1 MSTLNFGGVIMASKI
16 TKWTMDWL
24 TGVMTCTIE
33 AINKVNSYD
42 LKAIYPMWDDF
53 NEIQKHGV
61 YTGIK
66 PKMEDS
72 TAKGAELKQTPA
84 ERYAQIS
91 NMWNRLTVDEVW
103 STKRERE
110 ESVESRM
117 RKAKVISTSM
127 AKAAILLGMK
137 VGADTQVVSDE
148 EYEVYLREKD
158 SKENPDD

>member
-1 MSTLNFGGVIMASKI
+1 MASKV
-16 TKWTMDWL
+16 TKWAMDWA
-24 TGVMTCTIE
+24 TGIMTCTIE
-33 AINKVNSYD
+33 AIDKVNSYD
-42 LKAIYPMWDDF
+42 LKAIYSMWDDF

-72 TAKGAELKQTPA
+72 TAKNADLKQTPL

-91 NMWNRLTVDEVW
+91 NMWDRLTVSQEW
-103 STKRERE
+103 STRRERE

-117 RKAKVISTSM
+117 RKAKVISNSM

-158 SKENPDD
+158 SKENPED